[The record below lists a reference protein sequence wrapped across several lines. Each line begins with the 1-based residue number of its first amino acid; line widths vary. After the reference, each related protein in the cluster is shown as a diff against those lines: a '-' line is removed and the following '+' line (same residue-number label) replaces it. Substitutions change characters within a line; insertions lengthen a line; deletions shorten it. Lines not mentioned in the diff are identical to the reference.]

1 MRCWPFGQTPVEEIS
16 PFKLGAIQQ
25 LIKQIHSDTGD
36 AVAPYFAFAIVF
48 FLVGF
53 CLYLA
58 LAIVSLVLDFQGE
71 SFAKLKRSWVVWRV
85 WRRVDSSWF
94 GSATELLLPNTTV

>member
-1 MRCWPFGQTPVEEIS
+1 MRGGPFGQTPVEEIS

-71 SFAKLKRSWVVWRV
+71 SFDNFPLKCSGVVWH
-85 WRRVDSSWF
+85 
-94 GSATELLLPNTTV
+94 A